1 MRGVSNAMRHT
12 DLDKGRR
19 KRLWQI
25 EERLHCS
32 IVGTCLT
39 PAELRLLCRK
49 ANLAIHAGMA
59 DYELHS
65 AFVAIAGKPCHAAR
79 LLQRHLDGK
88 YGSALRRFSRA
99 RSVEELAALWEE
111 ALEDGKV
118 AGAWW
123 ALVTHPST
131 PDDLLMRA
139 YGEVHMLSHLAS
151 VSIRRE
157 LRELVVLRRRVA
169 ELRGELARCRSLHV
183 RRIEEKAQEIRK
195 LQERL
200 EKACAVERELEQAR
214 ARLLA
219 LESEPL
225 ARQIGKLTQRLEAC
239 LARAEQAEARAAEW
253 RSLAR
258 RTEERAEDLEREL
271 VETRQER
278 DALEHSL
285 ARLLEG
291 GCPVSSMAAEHGGCR
306 HLDLCGRRILYV
318 GGRPSQCAHFRA
330 LVERLNGEFIHHD
343 GGREEGRRRLGFV
356 LSRADAVL
364 CPLDCVSHD
373 AMERIRRI
381 CERHAKRLVLLPRA
395 SLSAFARGLEVVVA

>member
-1 MRGVSNAMRHT
+1 MRHT

-19 KRLWQI
+19 KKLWQI

-88 YGSALRRFSRA
+88 YGSVLRRFSRA

-183 RRIEEKAQEIRK
+183 RRIEEKAQEIRR
-195 LQERL
+195 LQERP
-200 EKACAVERELEQAR
+200 EKACAVERELSRRAPACWRWKANHWRGRSGSSPKGWKLVSPVRSRPKRGRQSGGALPGAR
-214 ARLLA
+214 
-219 LESEPL
+219 
-225 ARQIGKLTQRLEAC
+225 KN
-239 LARAEQAEARAAEW
+239 
-253 RSLAR
+253 AR
-258 RTEERAEDLEREL
+258 RISSASSSRPGRRGTRWSIPWRACSKAAARSHPWRPS
-271 VETRQER
+271 TG
-278 DALEHSL
+278 DAGTWTC
-285 ARLLEG
+285 AAD
-291 GCPVSSMAAEHGGCR
+291 VSSTWGA
-306 HLDLCGRRILYV
+306 
-318 GGRPSQCAHFRA
+318 GRPNAHTSVRWW
-330 LVERLNGEFIHHD
+330 
-343 GGREEGRRRLGFV
+343 
-356 LSRADAVL
+356 
-364 CPLDCVSHD
+364 
-373 AMERIRRI
+373 
-381 CERHAKRLVLLPRA
+381 
-395 SLSAFARGLEVVVA
+395 SA

>member
-1 MRGVSNAMRHT
+1 MSNAMRHT

-88 YGSALRRFSRA
+88 YGSVLRRFSRA

-131 PDDLLMRA
+131 PDDLLTRA

-151 VSIRRE
+151 ASVRRGRRE
-157 LRELVVLRRRVA
+157 LGVLRGRVA
-169 ELRGELARCRSLHV
+169 ELQGELARCRSIHL
-183 RRIEEKAQEIRK
+183 RRIEE
-195 LQERL
+195 QEREIQVL
-200 EKACAVERELEQAR
+200 QARLAR
-214 ARLLA
+214 ARDMEQEREEARSRLQA

-225 ARQIGKLTQRLEAC
+225 AERVGQLSERLAAG
-239 LARAEQAEARAAEW
+239 LARAEQAEAAAAE
-253 RSLAR
+253 
-258 RTEERAEDLEREL
+258 
-271 VETRQER
+271 
-278 DALEHSL
+278 
-285 ARLLEG
+285 
-291 GCPVSSMAAEHGGCR
+291 C
-306 HLDLCGRRILYV
+306 
-318 GGRPSQCAHFRA
+318 
-330 LVERLNGEFIHHD
+330 
-343 GGREEGRRRLGFV
+343 
-356 LSRADAVL
+356 
-364 CPLDCVSHD
+364 
-373 AMERIRRI
+373 
-381 CERHAKRLVLLPRA
+381 
-395 SLSAFARGLEVVVA
+395 